1 VDAVSEVATVKET
14 DIEET
19 PHLGAAS
26 RIDYVSGLAKLQG
39 NVKIL
44 LDINR
49 IFSPETVS
57 QLNS

>member
-1 VDAVSEVATVKET
+1 
-14 DIEET
+14 
-19 PHLGAAS
+19 
-26 RIDYVSGLAKLQG
+26 VSGLAKLQG

-49 IFSPETVS
+49 IFSAETVS